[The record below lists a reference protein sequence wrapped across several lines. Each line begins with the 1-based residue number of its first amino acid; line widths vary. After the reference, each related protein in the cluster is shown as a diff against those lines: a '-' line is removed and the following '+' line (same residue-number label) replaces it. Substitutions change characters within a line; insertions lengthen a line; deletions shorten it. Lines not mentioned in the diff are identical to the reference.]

1 VEQTLFKPD
10 SHQPAPRH
18 WLHDTW
24 LHSSDKLHAQFG
36 ELDWAQV
43 PKLDFASVLFKQLAT
58 PESAKVF
65 DSSEGFVLE
74 TYGQHPL
81 PTPRSEKRS
90 EIAAKAEAEMPALE
104 AYTTADKTV
113 VNPPVQAKEKTDSS
127 VLFGEES
134 FWRSA
139 NPDIW
144 DMFTDEGETDQLF
157 DSADWAAAREVVYQE
172 GFSAGREE
180 GYQAGHAQGHESGK
194 LAGMEEGK
202 LIGYDA
208 AQSQAD
214 ASKVQALEA
223 QKQEI
228 LASLDDQKL
237 LLKEVTDKL
246 QAMSD
251 NPQALFEPLKRLA
264 LHISEHMVLAE
275 LNISGQAIERL
286 VQRCLDEIDLHGQPQ
301 VVIEL
306 HPQDKAR
313 LQELAGD
320 VMKHMQIQ
328 AVPTLQPGSVR
339 VLMNDTQ
346 IEDLVQNRMQ
356 TLANSLLT
364 SPEAWR
370 EQSVFFRQPLAQR
383 EGQAEDV
390 PQRVEYQEPM
400 DDSDIL
406 DGDPHA

>member
-1 VEQTLFKPD
+1 LFKPD
-10 SHQPAPRH
+10 THQPVARH

-24 LHSSDKLHAQFG
+24 LHSSDKLAAQFG
-36 ELDWAQV
+36 EVDWAQV
-43 PKLDFASVLFKQLAT
+43 PKLDYASVLFKQLAT

-65 DSSEGFVLE
+65 DDSEGFVLE
-74 TYGQHPL
+74 TYGQPM
-81 PTPRSEKRS
+81 PTPRSEKKS
-90 EIAAKAEAEMPALE
+90 DLAAKAQAESATAVATEISTALPAQSL
-104 AYTTADKTV
+104 AS
-113 VNPPVQAKEKTDSS
+113 KERIDTS

-134 FWRSA
+134 FWASA
-139 NPDIW
+139 NPDVW
-144 DMFTDEGETDQLF
+144 DMFTDDGVADQRF
-157 DSADWAAAREVVYQE
+157 DSADWAAAREAAYQE
-172 GFSAGREE
+172 GVAAGREE
-180 GYQAGHAQGHESGK
+180 GYQVGYGEGMETGK
-194 LAGMEEGK
+194 LEG
-202 LIGYDA
+202 LAEGQMVGYEA

-214 ASKVQALEA
+214 VSQAQALEA

-228 LASLDDQKL
+228 FSSLDEQKL

-246 QAMSD
+246 QALSD
-251 NPQALFEPLKRLA
+251 NPKALFEPLKRLA

-275 LNISGQAIERL
+275 LNLSGQAIERL
-286 VQRCLDEIDLHGQPQ
+286 VQRCLDEVDLHGQPQ

-313 LQELAGD
+313 LQEMAGD
-320 VMKHMQIQ
+320 VMSQMQIQ

-356 TLANSLLT
+356 SLANSLLT
-364 SPEAWR
+364 QPEAWR

-383 EGQAEDV
+383 EGQAQDV
-390 PQRVEYQEPM
+390 PQRVAFQEPE
-400 DDSDIL
+400 DDMDIL